1 MTVSSLAPTLEGSPS
16 KPFLSLRTRL
26 MLALSLSFL
35 ALFVLVFAV
44 LLKVLE
50 QGQLNQARGDLEHVV
65 KKVAAQV
72 NGAEVAQLYGPDGN
86 LLPNY
91 WKNPLY
97 LKNFGG
103 LKDIFDTDPRAFPF
117 AYIRREDKFE
127 LVASPPSQSDEN
139 AWEMGGESNASPIL
153 VGRSGTLPADPV
165 ALAAGLQPG
174 SSAAFLSQTPTHQEG
189 HFLVGTVPVKD
200 LSGKVVCAMGVSLRI
215 DYVYNA
221 FLQVRDRSW
230 QMMVALYLA
239 LLLLFTY
246 ISRRF
251 SQPVSRLA
259 LEMRAIREGD
269 YQRNFSH
276 LRRSPFRDEV
286 STLSEVFEDLLF
298 RVSHREQT
306 LVQQVQDLR
315 IEIDASKRASQVAE
329 IVESEGFLDLR
340 EKARVM
346 RERRARGTS

>member
-1 MTVSSLAPTLEGSPS
+1 
-16 KPFLSLRTRL
+16 

-44 LLKVLE
+44 LLRVLE

-103 LKDIFDTDPRAFPF
+103 LKEIFDTDPRAFPF
-117 AYIRREDKFE
+117 AYIREDDKFE
-127 LVASPPSQSDEN
+127 LVASPTGRKAVLPS
-139 AWEMGGESNASPIL
+139 
-153 VGRSGTLPADPV
+153 DPT
-165 ALAAGLQPG
+165 ALAAGLLPT
-174 SSAAFLSQTPTHQEG
+174 SSAVFLSAAPIHQDG
-189 HFLVGTVPVKD
+189 HFLTGTIPVKD

-230 QMMVALYLA
+230 QVMIALYLA

-251 SQPVSRLA
+251 TQPVSSLA

-286 STLSEVFEDLLF
+286 STLSEVFEDLLS

-315 IEIDASKRASQVAE
+315 IEIDAGKRASQVAE
-329 IVESEGFLDLR
+329 IVESEGFVDLR